1 MSETVQGV
9 LLPLIGTS
17 LGAACVFPMRRE
29 PCAAFRKALSGFA
42 AGVMTAA
49 GVWSLLLPAID
60 FSAPLGRLAFLPAA
74 LGLMAGVLL
83 MILLD
88 RAVKKLCKRMCGA
101 LPDNSMLT
109 LAVTLHNIP
118 EGMVV
123 GAAFAGVSA
132 GGGSI
137 TAAAATALAAGIAIQ
152 NLPEGAMISMPLKA
166 GGMNRGRA
174 FVVGVLSGVVE
185 PIGAV
190 VTLMAAGLVA
200 PALPYFLSLAA
211 GAMYYVAAAE
221 LIPESA
227 GEGGAV
233 SFAAGFTVMMSLDV
247 IFG

>member
-1 MSETVQGV
+1 
-9 LLPLIGTS
+9 
-17 LGAACVFPMRRE
+17 
-29 PCAAFRKALSGFA
+29 
-42 AGVMTAA
+42 
-49 GVWSLLLPAID
+49 
-60 FSAPLGRLAFLPAA
+60 
-74 LGLMAGVLL
+74 
-83 MILLD
+83 
-88 RAVKKLCKRMCGA
+88 
-101 LPDNSMLT
+101 
-109 LAVTLHNIP
+109 
-118 EGMVV
+118 
-123 GAAFAGVSA
+123 
-132 GGGSI
+132 
-137 TAAAATALAAGIAIQ
+137 
-152 NLPEGAMISMPLKA
+152 MISMPLKA
-166 GGMNRGRA
+166 GGMNKGRA